1 MQIQALDTVMT
12 EAELTGHLL
21 RKKGVPAE
29 LVHPLSIGTS
39 TMEESE
45 GILKYCQEHQL
56 TDITVV
62 SSMLHLRRVRRV
74 FEEKFAAE
82 GIHVHFHGSNAQE
95 FNANNWWTNEE
106 GLIMG
111 QNELVK
117 LLYYAIK
124 Y

>member
-21 RKKGVPAE
+21 RKKGVPAA

-45 GILKYCQEHQL
+45 GILNYCKENNL
-56 TDITVV
+56 NDITVV

-74 FEEKFAAE
+74 FEDKFTAA
-82 GIHVHFHGSNAQE
+82 GIQVHFHGSNAQE
-95 FNANNWWTNEE
+95 FNADNWWTNEE

-117 LLYYAIK
+117 LVYYTLK